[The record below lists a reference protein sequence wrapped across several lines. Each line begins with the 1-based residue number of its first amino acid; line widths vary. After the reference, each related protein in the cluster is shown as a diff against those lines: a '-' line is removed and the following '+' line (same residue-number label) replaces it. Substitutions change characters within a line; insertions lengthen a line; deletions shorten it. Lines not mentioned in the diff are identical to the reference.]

1 MNVYD
6 KAHQLAKALKDS
18 SEYNSFKELQKKLD
32 ENPSIKN
39 MMEDFKKQRFEV
51 QSAQMRG
58 QQVEA
63 DKLSKLEELQRHIM
77 EEDIVAEY
85 MEAEYRFTQ
94 MVTEIYK
101 IIGESIEVDIVG
113 EGKE

>member
-6 KAHQLAKALKDS
+6 KAHQLAKALKES

-32 ENPSIKN
+32 ENPSIKK
-39 MMEDFKKQRFEV
+39 MMEDFKKHRFEV
-51 QSAQMRG
+51 QSTQMRG

-63 DKLSKLEELQRHIM
+63 DKIAKLEELQRHIM

-94 MVTEIYK
+94 MVTDVYK

-113 EGKE
+113 EEKI